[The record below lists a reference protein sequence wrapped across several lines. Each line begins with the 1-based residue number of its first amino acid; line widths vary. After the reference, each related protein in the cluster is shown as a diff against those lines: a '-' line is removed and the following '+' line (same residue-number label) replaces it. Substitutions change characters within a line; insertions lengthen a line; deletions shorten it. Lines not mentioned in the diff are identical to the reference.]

1 MEFWALN
8 LASGNEASCQADGMT
23 GLRLTGAAIRDG
35 KGRDATATLRC
46 IVDGGPPMVLC
57 TLRRGGCEQMQLH
70 ASFSEDEDVEFRC
83 EGNATLSVVGYRY
96 LVEDDDESVSEF
108 ESDVEDDDVPQ
119 LVPAD
124 DDGSASSGSED
135 EGTDVSGS
143 EEEDIGL
150 ESDEELDEVDVEDEE
165 KDGTDLKEGERV
177 GKRGIKGKGG
187 WVMFKDSKD
196 QALFEEMSGTDID
209 SEGFDTSSG
218 EDSDGDEE

>member
-1 MEFWALN
+1 
-8 LASGNEASCQADGMT
+8 
-23 GLRLTGAAIRDG
+23 
-35 KGRDATATLRC
+35 
-46 IVDGGPPMVLC
+46 
-57 TLRRGGCEQMQLH
+57 MQLH

-108 ESDVEDDDVPQ
+108 ESDEEDDDVPQ

-124 DDGSASSGSED
+124 DDGNASSDSED

-150 ESDEELDEVDVEDEE
+150 ESDEELDEVDIEDEE

-196 QALFEEMSGTDID
+196 QALFEDMSGTDID